1 MASLESLLETGL
13 DCKVRI
19 LENDTFIISKC
30 KSDIITETTEVKSDK
45 YTESYKSDKYT
56 ESYKSDKYTETTEIK
71 SDKSD
76 KFDKS
81 YRF

>member
-56 ESYKSDKYTETTEIK
+56 ETTEIK

-76 KFDKS
+76 KFDES
-81 YRF
+81 YKF